1 MIEKK
6 LPDAR
11 MDLPPKVSSL
21 GQWCGCAP
29 LRPCCRD
36 AMSSLARPPACARAS
51 LRRSAPRSA
60 AESRAF
66 RKYHGLGNDFVLVR
80 PPGRPPARPPAR
92 ARGVRRVGA
101 CWECAHLP

>member
-1 MIEKK
+1 
-6 LPDAR
+6 
-11 MDLPPKVSSL
+11 
-21 GQWCGCAP
+21 
-29 LRPCCRD
+29 
-36 AMSSLARPPACARAS
+36 MSSLARPPACARAS

-80 PPGRPPARPPAR
+80 PAGRPPARAC
-92 ARGVRRVGA
+92 GVRRVGA